1 MSGNKAPDKSKGQ
14 AAEKV
19 APAQAA
25 AATAAPV
32 PKKEDPSE
40 FLNIIVRLLA
50 SGEKQQFEGEL
61 GEKLHEFK
69 NVAEATL
76 RDSTKSPS
84 TQQLSDTAAKANN
97 AMQKLKNREKSQVTR
112 VEKLENQLQD
122 AQAELLK
129 TREELT
135 KATTEYTSAIGT
147 LSSALTT
154 NQGAREAGTEV
165 QRAAPAAVVA
175 QATGMVPDTRK
186 IKESTDAP
194 VRAAKQRL
202 VESFSKHILKRKA
215 ELLSGDVSEKTLQ
228 AIMDSEGDVE
238 LDNICNEVASA
249 AAEAFKKA
257 QYV

>member
-14 AAEKV
+14 TATPA
-19 APAQAA
+19 APAQAAA

-61 GEKLHEFK
+61 GVKLHEFK

-76 RDSTKSPS
+76 CESTKSPS
-84 TQQLSDTAAKANN
+84 TYQLSDTVSKANN
-97 AMQKLKNREKSQVTR
+97 AMQKLKNREKSQVTH
-112 VEKLENQLQD
+112 VEKLEIQLKD

-129 TREELT
+129 TREQLT

-154 NQGAREAGTEV
+154 NQGAREVGTEG
-165 QRAAPAAVVA
+165 QRVAPAAAVA
-175 QATGMVPDTRK
+175 QATAFVPDASK
-186 IKESTDAP
+186 IKVNIDAP

-202 VESFSKHILKRKA
+202 VESFSNT
-215 ELLSGDVSEKTLQ
+215 S
-228 AIMDSEGDVE
+228 
-238 LDNICNEVASA
+238 
-249 AAEAFKKA
+249 
-257 QYV
+257 